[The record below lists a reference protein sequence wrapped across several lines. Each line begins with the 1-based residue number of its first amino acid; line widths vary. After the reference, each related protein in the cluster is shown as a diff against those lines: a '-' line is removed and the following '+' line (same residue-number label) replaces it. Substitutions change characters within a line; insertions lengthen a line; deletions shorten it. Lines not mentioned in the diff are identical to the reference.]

1 MTRLSSQHERTIVEM
16 PLQEEEV
23 MTAIFTRNT
32 RGCSRGCGN
41 FTGYGANINAQ
52 HGEPSVIES
61 ININSR
67 TGNCR

>member
-1 MTRLSSQHERTIVEM
+1 
-16 PLQEEEV
+16 
-23 MTAIFTRNT
+23 MTAIFTRST
-32 RGCSRGCGN
+32 RDGCGN

-52 HGEPSVIES
+52 HGELSVIES